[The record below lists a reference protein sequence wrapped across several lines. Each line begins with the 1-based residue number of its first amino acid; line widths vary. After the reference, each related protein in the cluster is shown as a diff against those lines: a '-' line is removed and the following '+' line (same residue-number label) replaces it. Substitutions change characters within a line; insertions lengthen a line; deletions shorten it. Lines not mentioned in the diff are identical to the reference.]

1 MNRTLRAIIGAVLTL
16 VIAFSAISI
25 CQGLGRRWKLDTTEQ
40 KLYTL
45 SPGTKAILSRL
56 NQPIKAKLYYAK
68 TAATNKG
75 PDQIRFFNNYY
86 EYVKSLLEEY
96 VVASKGLVQL
106 EVIDPRPYSD
116 EEEAALKAGLKR
128 FALSDE
134 EGFFFGLVIETQF
147 GVEKAIPVFSP
158 DRQTF
163 VEYDI
168 SYLIDTATT
177 RQKKQIG
184 VMSSLPVMGQNVS
197 DYMAQMM
204 AAQGQQPTPPWTF
217 VQQLRE
223 KYDVKEVA
231 TDVNDINDVDILLVV
246 HPKALTQRTQFAIDQ
261 FVLKGGRTIVCV
273 DPYCMADRPQRNP
286 MQMTAET
293 QSSDLGTL
301 LRTWGLE
308 MSANTFAGDT
318 SLMLEASLSANQR
331 PDKIIGFLELKPP
344 ECFNADNAITA
355 QLHQVRMLFAGVLRE
370 TAANIKPADPNQP
383 AAQPK
388 ADEASKVVRT
398 PLITTTAKGNS
409 WSVESSFDLMFP
421 DSAKLLSKFVSGNR
435 PVAMGYLITG
445 RLKSSF
451 PKGIEVEEKAKA
463 ESSDANEP
471 KAVKKHVTGLAE
483 SSEDC
488 VVAVFADVDFLWDPL
503 AYVSYGIFGKAPAGD
518 NAALLLN
525 TIEVLGGSGDLISV
539 RSRGS
544 YKRPF
549 TVVDEIEQKA
559 DQETANE
566 VAKINAEI
574 EGYKRDLQTLVSS
587 KEGQAEDV
595 IGSTIVQ
602 KKRGLDLKIHNA
614 ERQLRKVKA
623 DRREQVE
630 RLGNSL
636 RRFDMLAVPSVIAIV
651 AVLLSIW
658 RSMRRRHYISHA
670 SDA

>member
-1 MNRTLRAIIGAVLTL
+1 
-16 VIAFSAISI
+16 
-25 CQGLGRRWKLDTTEQ
+25 
-40 KLYTL
+40 
-45 SPGTKAILSRL
+45 
-56 NQPIKAKLYYAK
+56 
-68 TAATNKG
+68 
-75 PDQIRFFNNYY
+75 
-86 EYVKSLLEEY
+86 
-96 VVASKGLVQL
+96 
-106 EVIDPRPYSD
+106 
-116 EEEAALKAGLKR
+116 
-128 FALSDE
+128 
-134 EGFFFGLVIETQF
+134 
-147 GVEKAIPVFSP
+147 
-158 DRQTF
+158 
-163 VEYDI
+163 
-168 SYLIDTATT
+168 
-177 RQKKQIG
+177 
-184 VMSSLPVMGQNVS
+184 
-197 DYMAQMM
+197 
-204 AAQGQQPTPPWTF
+204 
-217 VQQLRE
+217 
-223 KYDVKEVA
+223 
-231 TDVNDINDVDILLVV
+231 
-246 HPKALTQRTQFAIDQ
+246 
-261 FVLKGGRTIVCV
+261 
-273 DPYCMADRPQRNP
+273 
-286 MQMTAET
+286 
-293 QSSDLGTL
+293 
-301 LRTWGLE
+301 
-308 MSANTFAGDT
+308 
-318 SLMLEASLSANQR
+318 
-331 PDKIIGFLELKPP
+331 
-344 ECFNADNAITA
+344 
-355 QLHQVRMLFAGVLRE
+355 
-370 TAANIKPADPNQP
+370 
-383 AAQPK
+383 
-388 ADEASKVVRT
+388 
-398 PLITTTAKGNS
+398 
-409 WSVESSFDLMFP
+409 
-421 DSAKLLSKFVSGNR
+421 
-435 PVAMGYLITG
+435 
-445 RLKSSF
+445 
-451 PKGIEVEEKAKA
+451 VEEKAKA